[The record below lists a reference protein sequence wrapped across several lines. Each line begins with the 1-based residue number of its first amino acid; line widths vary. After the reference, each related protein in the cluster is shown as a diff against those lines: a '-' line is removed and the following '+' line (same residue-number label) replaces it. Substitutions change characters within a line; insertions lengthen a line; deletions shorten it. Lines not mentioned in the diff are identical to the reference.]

1 MVIPLIRSRSTERDQ
16 NHMARSHVAIMVITD
31 KMRASTMIMWLF
43 DAAMTIMPTPA
54 NSYSEKEISELFS
67 QPTEQ

>member
-1 MVIPLIRSRSTERDQ
+1 
-16 NHMARSHVAIMVITD
+16 MARSHVAIMVITD